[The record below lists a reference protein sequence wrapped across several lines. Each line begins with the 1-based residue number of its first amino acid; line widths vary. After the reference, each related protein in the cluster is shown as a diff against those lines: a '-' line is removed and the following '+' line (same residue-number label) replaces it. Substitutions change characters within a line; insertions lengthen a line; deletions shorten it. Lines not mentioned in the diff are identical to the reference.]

1 MLLSMNSTVRHFKVA
16 NCLFLEILKQKKLGG
31 LLKLGKSFNLIQ
43 SSDEIGEK

>member
-1 MLLSMNSTVRHFKVA
+1 MILSMNSTVRHFKLA

-31 LLKLGKSFNLIQ
+31 LLKLGKSFSLIH